1 MVDGLRMP
9 KKSRITRDAAQ
20 FKLGMP
26 THAIKVYLRAVHK
39 FFVDTVSHELGRGL
53 DCGFDC
59 GVGRVR
65 EGGGNVV
72 LVPADALVLD
82 RRSGGAVFSRSAI
95 GSAPPMRLGSMAIFC
110 QN

>member
-26 THAIKVYLRAVHK
+26 THAIKVYLRAIHK

-59 GVGRVR
+59 GVGGVS
-65 EGGGNVV
+65 EGSGDAV
-72 LVPADALVLD
+72 LVPADAF
-82 RRSGGAVFSRSAI
+82 VFANLSASQWVAWRT
-95 GSAPPMRLGSMAIFC
+95 GTQTPSAC
-110 QN
+110 KT